1 MSDSLTYR
9 PSAACDAKQ
18 ASSITEYP
26 RDADLRDGHPDHV
39 NDFTPEI
46 PGAFAAKAGV
56 SLNFKITN
64 PLTLPVDPHINAPLS
79 PTA

>member
-1 MSDSLTYR
+1 MSDTLTYLPR
-9 PSAACDAKQ
+9 PACDAEK
-18 ASSITEYP
+18 ASPMAEYA
-26 RDADLRDGHPDHV
+26 RDAELRDGNPDHV

-46 PGAFAAKAGV
+46 PGALVAKAGL
-56 SLNFKITN
+56 SPNSKITN